1 MQFYRSL
8 ATAVVVVATGTALPA
23 FADNGRGNGHGNGN
37 GHGAHKR
44 VHQERVHRDVRRDD
58 HRYVANCPPGL
69 AKKNPPCVPPGQVR
83 NRDHDHY
90 YPRVGDDFRVG
101 DYIVIRDPGRYDL
114 EDRRGWSYYRDDN
127 NIYRVDSGTRR
138 VLAVLELIDAFTN

>member
-58 HRYVANCPPGL
+58 HRDDHRYVANCPPGL
-69 AKKNPPCVPPGQVR
+69 AKQ
-83 NRDHDHY
+83 NRC
-90 YPRVGDDFRVG
+90 
-101 DYIVIRDPGRYDL
+101 
-114 EDRRGWSYYRDDN
+114 
-127 NIYRVDSGTRR
+127 
-138 VLAVLELIDAFTN
+138 